1 MDWHVATFLRDG
13 PNKPRLARFPAVR
26 RASSVITR
34 ELPAVF
40 ILAGLLQVG
49 AVGNRPAKAGD
60 NQPPPAAVSALLER
74 ACASCHEGP
83 DAEAGLDLTSVP
95 NPLASPADLSSW
107 LRILDRVEAGEM
119 PPPDAET
126 LSQQQREAF
135 GREAGDWLRDLQ
147 EQRWQQTGRVV
158 GRRLTNLQL
167 ERTLHDLLGIDIPL
181 ANQLPEDPRT
191 NGFTTVAAGQSMSH
205 FQIQAHLD
213 IVDIALDEAFR
224 RVTTPADEWTRVL
237 SAPELCRQ
245 DPSRRCREPELI
257 DGQAVTW
264 NGNVIY
270 YGRLPATQASDAG
283 WYRFT
288 IRASA
293 LNVPDD
299 HGVWCSVRTGLCVS
313 SAPLL
318 EWATA
323 FEATAEP
330 AEWTFETWLPQ
341 GHMLEVRPADV
352 TLKQARF
359 AGGQIGTGEG
369 APQNVPGVAIHS
381 VVMERIHRQGPD
393 AIVHERLFDQQTP
406 ASELPAEPADEDVR
420 RHELARLIR
429 RFATRA
435 FRRPVADAEIAPY
448 VAIGELQLT
457 EGVSFVDALRSGY
470 RGILCSPRFL
480 YFQESPGLLDDFA
493 IASRLSYFL
502 WNSMPDST
510 LTDLAEE
517 GQLRDPDV
525 VRNQVARML
534 ADGRSRQFVEDFA
547 REWLDL
553 SLIDFTEPD
562 RRLFRD
568 FDQVV
573 QHSMLEETH
582 RYLDMLLREDRSV
595 SELVH
600 SETTFLNSRLARY
613 YKVEGV
619 RGDSMRPVS
628 LTLSDHR
635 SGGVLTQGAILKVTA
650 NGTNTSPVLRG
661 LWVSERLL
669 GLDVPPPPSNVPA
682 IEPDIRGATT
692 IREMLEKH
700 RADPSC
706 AACHAKF
713 DPPGYALENYDP
725 TGRWRDD
732 YPIVNDGKVT
742 AGARIDASSVL
753 PDGRAFRDIAELE
766 QLLATTPH
774 AVALGVATRLMTYGT
789 GAPITFADRSDI
801 EHLVDSAEM
810 RGFGLRTLVAEVAAS
825 RLFTIK

>member
-1 MDWHVATFLRDG
+1 M
-13 PNKPRLARFPAVR
+13 LALDVISEGA
-26 RASSVITR
+26 SVIRLGIQTR
-34 ELPAVF
+34 LRTLAVLSSLLAASPFAAAADPTEPPASVV
-40 ILAGLLQVG
+40 ALLRQEC
-49 AVGNRPAKAGD
+49 AACHAGD
-60 NQPPPAAVSALLER
+60 A
-74 ACASCHEGP
+74 
-83 DAEAGLDLTSVP
+83 AEAGLDLTVLA
-95 NPLASPADLSSW
+95 NPLASQAALASW
-107 LRILDRVEAGEM
+107 IRIIDRVEAGEM
-119 PPPDAET
+119 PPPDAGPLPPER
-126 LSQQQREAF
+126 REQLAS
-135 GREAGDWLRDLQ
+135 EAGAWLREVQTQHWQ
-147 EQRWQQTGRVV
+147 ESGRVL

-205 FQIQAHLD
+205 FQVQAHLD

-224 RVTTPADEWTRVL
+224 RVSSPPDEWERLLT
-237 SAPELCRQ
+237 APELCRQ

-257 DGQAVTW
+257 DGHAVTW

-270 YGRLPATQASDAG
+270 YGRLPATQARESG

-293 LNVPDD
+293 LNVPEK

-369 APQNVPGVAIHS
+369 APQNVTGVAIHQ
-381 VVMERIHRQGPD
+381 VVMERIHRKGGD
-393 AIVHERLFDQQTP
+393 EAVCERLFDQPLPPGDTR
-406 ASELPAEPADEDVR
+406 ASPDLATARAEI
-420 RHELARLIR
+420 ARLIP
-429 RFATRA
+429 RFAERA
-435 FRRPVADAEIAPY
+435 FRRPVSAAEITPY
-448 VAIGELQLT
+448 IELAEQQLT
-457 EGVSFVDALRSGY
+457 TGASLLDALRSSY

-480 YFQESPGLLDDFA
+480 YFQEAPGQLDDFA

-502 WNSMPDST
+502 WNSMPDEI
-510 LTDLAEE
+510 LIDLAKRQ
-517 GQLRDPDV
+517 QLQDSDV
-525 VRNQVARML
+525 VRSQVERML

-573 QHSMLEETH
+573 QSSMLAET
-582 RYLDMLLREDRSV
+582 YASLDTMVRENLPV
-595 SELVH
+595 SHLVK
-600 SETTFLNSRLARY
+600 SDTTFLNSRLARY
-613 YKVEGV
+613 YGVEGV
-619 RGDSMRPVS
+619 EGDTLRPVS
-628 LTLSDHR
+628 LTPEDHR

-669 GLDVPPPPSNVPA
+669 GLDIPPPPSNVPA

-700 RADPSC
+700 RADASC
-706 AACHAKF
+706 AACHAAF
-713 DPPGYALENYDP
+713 DPAGFALENYDP
-725 TGRWRDD
+725 TGRWRDT
-732 YPIVNDGKVT
+732 YPIVQDGKVVP
-742 AGARIDASSVL
+742 GAPIDASGTL
-753 PDGRAFRDIAELE
+753 ADGRRFGDVTGLE
-766 QLLATTPH
+766 DLLAADMR
-774 AVALGVATRLMTYGT
+774 AVTRGVGTRLLTYGT
-789 GAPITFADRSDI
+789 GAPVTFADRTDV
-801 EHLVDSAEM
+801 ENLVDAAEK
-810 RGFGLRTLVAEVAAS
+810 RGFGLRSLVAEVAAS
-825 RLFTIK
+825 RLFQIK